1 MRQALPLGRS
11 DMPAAPSSGDVAAI
25 ERRVASALKL
35 FGERILPLEK
45 ASAESEYRHKQ
56 VMGKLDDLSL
66 QVQKQGDKADLV
78 NDRCDDL
85 NTRVCVIERAWNEQ
99 MRPGLE
105 RLRNLE
111 LKVAGAAAVGG
122 LGAAAVIELVQ
133 AVLSK

>member
-1 MRQALPLGRS
+1 MRGGAS
-11 DMPAAPSSGDVAAI
+11 MPATAPTSGDVAAI
-25 ERRVASALKL
+25 ERRVASALKQ
-35 FGERILPLEK
+35 FGERIAPLEQ
-45 ASAESEYRHKQ
+45 AANEQRVRHDVVIAKLDGLHTQ
-56 VMGKLDDLSL
+56 VGKL
-66 QVQKQGDKADLV
+66 GDKADLV

-85 NTRVCVIERAWNEQ
+85 NTRLCIIERAWNEQ

>member
-1 MRQALPLGRS
+1 M
-11 DMPAAPSSGDVAAI
+11 AAI

-45 ASAESEYRHKQ
+45 ASAESEFRHKQ

-85 NTRVCVIERAWNEQ
+85 HVRMRILEQAWNEQ
-99 MRPGLE
+99 MKPGLE

-122 LGAAAVIELVQ
+122 LGAAAVIELIQ
-133 AVLSK
+133 AVMNK